1 MAKILIIEDDQSL
14 IELYQHTL
22 IAEGHD
28 VLTAHDGAE
37 GLEKA
42 KIFRPELVIS
52 DYVMPKASGIDV
64 FIQMKKDPALA
75 GCKLLLVTSLLL
87 DKENMKAMGAD
98 DVLMKIDIMPEVLV
112 KKVESL
118 LNPALSPS

>member
-87 DKENMKAMGAD
+87 DKENMKARGAD

>member
-28 VLTAHDGAE
+28 VLTAHDGEE